1 MRHFT
6 LLAFALVLLA
16 CPCAAKDLKV
26 HGFVT
31 AIVSPTSFE
40 IDDYKI
46 TRDSSLTVNVKNAKS
61 DPAVTAFRPEDIRVG
76 TELEITG
83 DYNESRHELRAT
95 SIEVLLFDTVK
106 INRLAL
112 LEKLPALEKSN
123 SGAWHGTLFAD
134 DRVEVSEATLVTL
147 KMNGEEREAAKTGMK
162 DIQDQPAPLTSLDDI
177 NLDTFVHYEG
187 TTQPD
192 GSVLATKVEFE
203 HAELA
208 KGEAD
213 LRKQWTPNVKEPDYS
228 ASKPGQLKMTYKK
241 YKILADRDAQEYVS
255 DLGNSLIPQHQKDLP
270 AGSPLK
276 IPFRFYVV
284 NNKVP
289 DLNSFES
296 GTIVVN
302 SGLFDVLEN
311 EAQLAFLLE
320 QEMAQ
325 IIEKQGWRDREYHKR
340 QITALKVGGFAGL
353 AVPGLPLALIPAA
366 KSVLNGDDYARSLQ
380 NQAERVGL
388 EWTLASGYDIREA
401 PKAWKALSLKG
412 IPSENVLWTMYE
424 ARRSYAVAELKIHY
438 SPVDYSTLKKD
449 SDDFHRIVREVQDA
463 EKGK

>member
-6 LLAFALVLLA
+6 LLVSALLLLA
-16 CPCAAKDLKV
+16 CPSAAKDSKV

-31 AIVSPTSFE
+31 AVNSPTNFE

-46 TRDSSLTVNVKNAKS
+46 THDLSLTMNVKKAKS
-61 DPAVTAFRPEDIRVG
+61 DPAVTTFKPEDIRVG

-83 DYNESRHELRAT
+83 DYNESTHELKAR
-95 SIEVLLFDTVK
+95 SIEVFLFDTVK
-106 INRLAL
+106 INRVAL
-112 LEKLPALEKSN
+112 LEKPPTLEKSN

-134 DRVEVSEATLVTL
+134 ERVAVSEATVVTL
-147 KMNGEEREAAKTGMK
+147 KQNAEEREAAKTGKK
-162 DIQDQPAPLTSLDDI
+162 DKQDQSAPLASLDDI

-187 TTQPD
+187 APQPD

-213 LRKQWTPNVKEPDYS
+213 LRKKATPKVKEPDYA
-228 ASKPGQLKMTYKK
+228 ASKPGQLKMAYMK
-241 YKILADRDAQEYVS
+241 YKILADRDAQEYIS
-255 DLGNSLIPQHQKDLP
+255 DVGKSLIPQHQKDLP

-276 IPFRFYVV
+276 IPFRFYLV

-289 DLNSFES
+289 DLDSFES

-311 EAQLAFLLE
+311 EAQLAFLLA
-320 QEMAQ
+320 QEVAQ
-325 IIEKQGWRDREYHKR
+325 IVEKQEWRDLEYHKR
-340 QITALKVGGFAGL
+340 QITALKVAAL
-353 AVPGLPLALIPAA
+353 AVPMGPLVLVPVG
-366 KSVLNGDDYARSLQ
+366 KFVLNGDNYARSLQ
-380 NQAERVGL
+380 NQAERVGM

-438 SPVDYSTLKKD
+438 STVDYSNLKKD
-449 SDDFHRIVREVQDA
+449 SDDFHRIAQKVQVA
-463 EKGK
+463 KKGK